1 MLPSAEDPSTHGQD
15 EKTNLCPL
23 PVILILARKALVL
36 KSIQDFTDSF
46 GGLCQHGLQ
55 WYAGRELTV
64 LRQVLDA
71 VFEERR
77 YDVVVGRKLTEASS
91 KVSIWT
97 LEGDEKIYL

>member
-55 WYAGRELTV
+55 GNT
-64 LRQVLDA
+64 
-71 VFEERR
+71 
-77 YDVVVGRKLTEASS
+77 GRKLATFRKPLNPNFQQSGNNQIVGWKFTKP
-91 KVSIWT
+91 KVSNK
-97 LEGDEKIYL
+97 LNGKS